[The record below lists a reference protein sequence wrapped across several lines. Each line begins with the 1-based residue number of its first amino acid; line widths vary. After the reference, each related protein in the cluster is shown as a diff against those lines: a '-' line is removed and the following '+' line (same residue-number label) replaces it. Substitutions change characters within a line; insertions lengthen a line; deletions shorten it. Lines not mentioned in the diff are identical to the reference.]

1 MKEKSIEGVF
11 VVFFGLAASVVEQA
25 AAVRTH
31 SDLQVGEYSD
41 SEKTT
46 TWTDQHWSREIAEN
60 QVAARALRGLLS
72 SMTVMP
78 VNGAVEI
85 AAKCNSTRML
95 GKQVTLNLKRFCP
108 YGGAQRAA
116 AHELPPNRVRM
127 CL

>member
-1 MKEKSIEGVF
+1 M
-11 VVFFGLAASVVEQA
+11 EQA

-72 SMTVMP
+72 SMTADA
-78 VNGAVEI
+78 AV
-85 AAKCNSTRML
+85 ALTLTR
-95 GKQVTLNLKRFCP
+95 TRSHCSIP
-108 YGGAQRAA
+108 DH
-116 AHELPPNRVRM
+116 AHDSDA
-127 CL
+127 C